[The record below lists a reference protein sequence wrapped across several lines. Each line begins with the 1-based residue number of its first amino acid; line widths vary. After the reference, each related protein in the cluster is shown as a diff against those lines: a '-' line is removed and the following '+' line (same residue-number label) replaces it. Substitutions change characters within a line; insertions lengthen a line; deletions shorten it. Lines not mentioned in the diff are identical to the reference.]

1 MAIILDLERD
11 WTWDGLTKAGLTIL
25 RGGPTDG
32 EAAAIA
38 VGAVA
43 VPRVLGTA
51 ATTQPSDLARSR
63 TRLIF
68 FDAIDPHEAVS
79 GGFPQSLQHRWFVKP
94 NRTPAGPPIGA
105 SPPTPV
111 YTTPPPPP
119 PTTEYAD
126 APLDLRLPI
135 AIPPKQV
142 PAIASVGLAL
152 SPYVAGSLYAST
164 AARQRSLWIEL
175 TEPVANANGD
185 ALFARVLNHGADPL
199 LYNATPQVVLD
210 NNPPLPRERWGEF
223 ENQAP
228 TQKLDLDAE
237 IARFG

>member
-1 MAIILDLERD
+1 VV
-11 WTWDGLTKAGLTIL
+11 
-25 RGGPTDG
+25 RGGPAVG
-32 EAAAIA
+32 EAAVSA

-43 VPRVLGTA
+43 LPRVLATA

-68 FDAIDPHEAVS
+68 FDAIDPHEAVA

-111 YTTPPPPP
+111 YTKPPPPP

-175 TEPVANANGD
+175 TEPVANASGD
-185 ALFARVLNHGADPL
+185 ALFARVINHGADPL
-199 LYNATPQVVLD
+199 LYNAPPQVVPD
-210 NNPPLPRERWGEF
+210 NNPPLPLDPELVRAIIPDDTTI
-223 ENQAP
+223 AP
-228 TQKLDLDAE
+228 AHRHD
-237 IARFG
+237 